1 MPVSFPRARPSHALV
16 HCRACY
22 MPFVVVSLVR
32 WYFGGCEFPYN
43 AQFRMV
49 LFMVLYPMVES
60 EVFLPCLALWVCLI
74 RSRRSPLGVG
84 LPTCAFAV
92 VSVLAKLFSFFASFS
107 SWFPRFVDLGFGDS
121 SSRSSSGVLFVF
133 TCLLSSF
140 FLLVFSL

>member
-1 MPVSFPRARPSHALV
+1 
-16 HCRACY
+16 
-22 MPFVVVSLVR
+22 MPFVVTSLVFGLVR

-49 LFMVLYPMVES
+49 LVMVLYPMVES
-60 EVFLPCLALWVCLI
+60 EAFLTCLVCFI
-74 RSRRSPLGVG
+74 RPQRSPLGVG
-84 LPTCAFAV
+84 FPTCAFAL
-92 VSVLAKLFSFFASFS
+92 VSDLAKFFSFSASVS
-107 SWFPRFVDLGFGDS
+107 SWFPVFVDFGFGGS